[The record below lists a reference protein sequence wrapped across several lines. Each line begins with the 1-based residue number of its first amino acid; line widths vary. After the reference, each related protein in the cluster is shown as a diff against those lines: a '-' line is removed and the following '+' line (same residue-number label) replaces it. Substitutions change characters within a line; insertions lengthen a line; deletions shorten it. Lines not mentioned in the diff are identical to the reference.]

1 MNGNR
6 GAKGSVNDR
15 LISIMYRNRYKEYLK
30 KKESYT
36 ADERR
41 RQKEYLEKM
50 REFDIDYGMDNLEP
64 EDKKTLEETLAP
76 LKDVDMPSSQSK
88 SAEAEAIS
96 SDAKAIESKPVL
108 TDNDINTL
116 INLGGKVSTFDP
128 EKENFDFDLYD
139 YYEIINTKSK
149 VADLDEDDVLDVD
162 EEIDKREDEA
172 IILEEVTDFID
183 ESKELLSEIKF
194 TINDIQAEINNQH
207 TQEEIEALEA
217 RYLEL
222 KAKLDK
228 LRSQYLIMRDK
239 YNFEDYEALENLT
252 LMSAIDDYRDKARL
266 EELEGLVDAC
276 KQEVEEIDGLV
287 VEEERRRVV
296 GAAIEDKEEE
306 IETRDTAFKG
316 TKKKNI
322 YLDDLEKQIADEASR
337 QQKLVAEIDAHLDK
351 VETEV
356 VTTTRYIYNT
366 GQMFAS
372 FLRITAGI
380 LTAPFSN
387 RSLFGI
393 MLGSG
398 LINRGIRDLRASLTP
413 REVEQTEIKE
423 RYQSIEREILSTK
436 DVVGTTLKIIDDS
449 IEQLDDLQKDFKLKF
464 EPYAEYI
471 PEYRKVEQMMEK
483 LQKKLK
489 DKKQKVN
496 EMHQTLT
503 KQYEKNKEKV
513 LRAS

>member
-1 MNGNR
+1 M
-6 GAKGSVNDR
+6 
-15 LISIMYRNRYKEYLK
+15 
-30 KKESYT
+30 
-36 ADERR
+36 
-41 RQKEYLEKM
+41 
-50 REFDIDYGMDNLEP
+50 
-64 EDKKTLEETLAP
+64 
-76 LKDVDMPSSQSK
+76 
-88 SAEAEAIS
+88 
-96 SDAKAIESKPVL
+96 KPQ
-108 TDNDINTL
+108 T
-116 INLGGKVSTFDP
+116 
-128 EKENFDFDLYD
+128 
-139 YYEIINTKSK
+139 
-149 VADLDEDDVLDVD
+149 
-162 EEIDKREDEA
+162 
-172 IILEEVTDFID
+172 
-183 ESKELLSEIKF
+183 
-194 TINDIQAEINNQH
+194 
-207 TQEEIEALEA
+207 
-217 RYLEL
+217 
-222 KAKLDK
+222 
-228 LRSQYLIMRDK
+228 
-239 YNFEDYEALENLT
+239 
-252 LMSAIDDYRDKARL
+252 IDDYRDKARL

-316 TKKKNI
+316 TKKKTI

-471 PEYRKVEQMMEK
+471 PEYRKVEQMIEK